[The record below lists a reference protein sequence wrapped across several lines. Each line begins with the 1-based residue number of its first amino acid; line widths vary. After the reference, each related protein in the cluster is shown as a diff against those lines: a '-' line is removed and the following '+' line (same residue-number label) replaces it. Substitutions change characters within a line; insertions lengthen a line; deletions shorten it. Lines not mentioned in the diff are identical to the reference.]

1 MSEATKQSLGRG
13 LYTMSKWIDNF
24 QRVFLEITNM
34 CNFDCIFCPSGI
46 SERVRQDMDP
56 RLAFSLIDQLQ
67 ELGFNRMIYF
77 HVLGEPLLHLS
88 VFDVVDHAAEAGMRP
103 ILFTNGGALT
113 ERIAQRV
120 LASKVSELVI
130 SMQTINR
137 QSYEMLRKTPFD
149 WDTYL
154 SRIQA
159 ALAAANEAEDGCVF
173 RVSMGTK
180 KTDTSH
186 PEELYFAE
194 YESLEQIKESI
205 AAIFSQ
211 VEGIDLKEAFSALD
225 ARGPENMPIIH
236 INDSLSLSVKPMG
249 NWRRAWQDEPVSS
262 GRCLIF
268 GKELAVLSSGDVTFC
283 HIDYDGRTAIGNL
296 TEKPLMDIINTPQ
309 VEQMAADFTSG
320 RSVPKGCEHCRGV
333 KTKPEESG
341 S

>member
-1 MSEATKQSLGRG
+1 
-13 LYTMSKWIDNF
+13 MSKWIDDS
-24 QRVFLEITNM
+24 QRVFIEITNR
-34 CNFDCIFCPSGI
+34 CNFDCIFCPLGI
-46 SERVRQDMDP
+46 SERARQDMDL

-77 HVLGEPLLHLS
+77 HVLGEPLLHPS
-88 VFDVVDHAAEAGMRP
+88 VFDVVDHVAEAGMRP

-113 ERIAQRV
+113 DKIVQRV
-120 LASKVSELVI
+120 LASKAGELLI

-149 WDTYL
+149 WGTYL

-173 RVSMGTK
+173 RVSMGIK

-194 YESLEQIKESI
+194 YESLERIKESI

-211 VEGIDLKEAFSALD
+211 VEGIDLTEAFSALD
-225 ARGPENMPIIH
+225 ARGSENMPIIH
-236 INDSLSLSVKPMG
+236 ISDCLSLSVKPMG
-249 NWRRAWQDEPVSS
+249 NWRRIWRDEPVSS
-262 GRCLIF
+262 GHCPIF

-283 HIDYDGRTAIGNL
+283 HIDYDGRAAIGNVA
-296 TEKPLMDIINTPQ
+296 EKPLMDIINTPQ
-309 VEQMAADFTSG
+309 VEQMAADFISG
-320 RSVPKGCEHCRGV
+320 ISVPRGCEYCRGV
-333 KTKPEESG
+333 KTKPEESSG
-341 S
+341 